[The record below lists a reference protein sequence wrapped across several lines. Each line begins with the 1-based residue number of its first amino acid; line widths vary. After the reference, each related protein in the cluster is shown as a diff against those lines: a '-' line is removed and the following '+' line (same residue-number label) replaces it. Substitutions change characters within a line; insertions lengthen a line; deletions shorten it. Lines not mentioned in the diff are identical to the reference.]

1 MSDRYAEVAPPDAG
15 LFIDWDNLK
24 LGLKD
29 LGRQPNISSLLDT
42 LGQRGRSVVARAYA
56 DWQQKSHAFDPPNL
70 YAAGIEPVYVPI
82 RMQSGQVVK
91 NSADVKLA
99 VDCIDYLNT
108 APHLK
113 TFFLVSGDSDLLHL
127 VNFLRARGKRVVVI
141 AVSHTLSPT
150 LADNL
155 DELLLYDVDIEPVRQ
170 QENQSQGRRVKQPA
184 VEEQEAAPNAQYDEA
199 FEALSDLLRN
209 RSNRVGSLFS
219 WIGIQLGRRGV
230 DYKALGFERFKD
242 FMQEAEKR
250 GTIRILTRGLQDW
263 AYLPEQ
269 YERMTETEVQVEE
282 LESTS
287 GENDLQPLVAV
298 GALDPDAQRHF
309 LRYLL
314 DLENR
319 SEYLIPPYIVS
330 HLVRDSVL
338 PSLSQSQLRSLVRDT
353 IAEDILIPS
362 THTVPHRAT
371 GKPYD
376 LRTVR
381 LNQDHSLVAEVAQA
395 NGEAEPSEM
404 PEKVLVGE

>member
-1 MSDRYAEVAPPDAG
+1 MTERYSDQARPDAG

-29 LGRQPNISSLLDT
+29 LGRQPNISSLLDAV
-42 LGQRGRSVVARAYA
+42 GQRGRIVIARAYA

-82 RMQSGQVVK
+82 RMHSGQLVK

-99 VDCIDYLNT
+99 VDCIDFLNT

-127 VNFLRARGKRVVVI
+127 VNFLRARGKRVIVV

-155 DELLLYDVDIEPVRQ
+155 DELMLYDVDIEPARQ
-170 QENQSQGRRVKQPA
+170 PEPSLNGKRQKPATDTDIVENR
-184 VEEQEAAPNAQYDEA
+184 QYDEA
-199 FEALSDLLRN
+199 FSAVADLLRT

-219 WIGIQLGRRGV
+219 WIGIQLARRGI

-242 FMQEAEKR
+242 FMQEAERR
-250 GTIRILTRGLQDW
+250 GYIRILTRGLQDW

-269 YERMTETEVQVEE
+269 YEHMTETELAAEE
-282 LESTS
+282 QEDND
-287 GENDLQPLVAV
+287 GDGDLQSVVAV
-298 GALDPDAQRHF
+298 QALDPDAQRHF
-309 LRYLL
+309 LRYLV

-330 HLVRDSVL
+330 HLTRDSVL
-338 PSLSQSQLRSLVRDT
+338 PSLSQSQLRSLVRDA
-353 IAEDILIPS
+353 IDEDILVPS
-362 THTVPHRAT
+362 THTVPHRTT

-381 LNQDHSLVAEVAQA
+381 LNPEHPLVRDVMDAAAVASGMS
-395 NGEAEPSEM
+395 GEE
-404 PEKVLVGE
+404 

>member
-1 MSDRYAEVAPPDAG
+1 MTERYSDQARPDAG

-29 LGRQPNISSLLDT
+29 LGRQPNISSLLDAV
-42 LGQRGRSVVARAYA
+42 GQRGRIVIARAYA

-70 YAAGIEPVYVPI
+70 YTAGIEPVYVPI
-82 RMQSGQVVK
+82 RMHSGQLVK

-99 VDCIDYLNT
+99 VDCIDFLNT

-127 VNFLRARGKRVVVI
+127 VNFLRARGKRVIVV

-155 DELLLYDVDIEPVRQ
+155 DELMLYDVDIEPARQ
-170 QENQSQGRRVKQPA
+170 PEPSLNGKRQKPATDTDIVENR
-184 VEEQEAAPNAQYDEA
+184 QYDEA
-199 FEALSDLLRN
+199 FSAVADLLRN

-219 WIGIQLGRRGV
+219 WIGIQLARRGI

-242 FMQEAEKR
+242 FMQEAER
-250 GTIRILTRGLQDW
+250 GGYIRILTRGLQDW

-269 YERMTETEVQVEE
+269 YEHMTETELAAEE
-282 LESTS
+282 QEDND
-287 GENDLQPLVAV
+287 GDGDLQSVVAV
-298 GALDPDAQRHF
+298 QALDPDAQRHF
-309 LRYLL
+309 LRYLV

-330 HLVRDSVL
+330 HLTRDSVL
-338 PSLSQSQLRSLVRDT
+338 PSLSQSQLRSLVRDA
-353 IAEDILIPS
+353 IDEDILVPS
-362 THTVPHRAT
+362 THTVPHRTT

-381 LNQDHSLVAEVAQA
+381 LNPEHPLVRDVMDAAAVASGMS
-395 NGEAEPSEM
+395 GEE
-404 PEKVLVGE
+404 

>member
-1 MSDRYAEVAPPDAG
+1 MTERYSDQARPDAG

-29 LGRQPNISSLLDT
+29 LGRQPNISSLLDAV
-42 LGQRGRSVVARAYA
+42 GQRGRIVIARAYA

-82 RMQSGQVVK
+82 RMHSGQLVK

-99 VDCIDYLNT
+99 VDCIDFLNT

-127 VNFLRARGKRVVVI
+127 VNFLRARGKRVIVV

-155 DELLLYDVDIEPVRQ
+155 DELMLYDVDIEPARQ
-170 QENQSQGRRVKQPA
+170 PEPSLNGKRQKPATDTDIVENR
-184 VEEQEAAPNAQYDEA
+184 QYDEA
-199 FEALSDLLRN
+199 FSAVADLLRN

-219 WIGIQLGRRGV
+219 WIGIQLARRGI

-242 FMQEAEKR
+242 FMQEAERR
-250 GTIRILTRGLQDW
+250 GYIRILTRGLQDW

-269 YERMTETEVQVEE
+269 YEHMTETELAAEE
-282 LESTS
+282 QEDND
-287 GENDLQPLVAV
+287 GDGDLQSVVAV
-298 GALDPDAQRHF
+298 QALDPDAQRHF
-309 LRYLL
+309 LRYLV

-330 HLVRDSVL
+330 HLTRDSVL
-338 PSLSQSQLRSLVRDT
+338 PSLSQSQLRSLVRDA
-353 IAEDILIPS
+353 IDEDILVPS
-362 THTVPHRAT
+362 THTVPHRTT

-381 LNQDHSLVAEVAQA
+381 LNPEHPLVRDVMDAAAVASGMS
-395 NGEAEPSEM
+395 GEE
-404 PEKVLVGE
+404 